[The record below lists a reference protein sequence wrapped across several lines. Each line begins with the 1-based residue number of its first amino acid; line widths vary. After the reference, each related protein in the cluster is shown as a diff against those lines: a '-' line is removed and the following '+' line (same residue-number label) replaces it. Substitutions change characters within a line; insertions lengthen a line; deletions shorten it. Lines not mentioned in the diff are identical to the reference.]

1 MKQSDEREE
10 PRTSVPRRPR
20 TLRRIFRRFAPDRDA
35 TPSAAPQQAVALAA
49 ALGCFVLALVLM
61 AGACCLMLDWPTTLD
76 LRATSLAVCTLAA
89 ALAFVGFGVLCLL
102 QKREEQTRQD
112 ALKFL
117 RDPVEYQLDRLDLT
131 DKERSVARLILSH
144 HSYNDI
150 ARLCHIAPRTVQFH
164 ATNVFRKAAVGRRRD
179 FEHLMLN
186 PPVSGLVAGM
196 ATAGGVGLAGTGSSA
211 NGTGANETSEAEG
224 ASFASAAHSAG
235 AAFPSSATSSADT
248 TSPAAKPAALPRRML
263 RLDRACASPTATRSR
278 IMQQQNRSSATDLK
292 LTKK

>member
-10 PRTSVPRRPR
+10 PRTP
-20 TLRRIFRRFAPDRDA
+20 TLRSRRIFRHHAPDRTAADRTA
-35 TPSAAPQQAVALAA
+35 PSAPDSQQAVGLAA

-61 AGACCLMLDWPTTLD
+61 AGACCLMLDWSTTLD

-102 QKREEQTRQD
+102 QKREDKTRQETL
-112 ALKFL
+112 AFL

-164 ATNVFRKAAVGRRRD
+164 ATNVFRKAAVARRRD
-179 FEHLMLN
+179 FENLILN
-186 PPVSGLVAGM
+186 PPASELAAAGITAAGVAGP
-196 ATAGGVGLAGTGSSA
+196 
-211 NGTGANETSEAEG
+211 
-224 ASFASAAHSAG
+224 ASAAVGASEGGGRFAAPSAPSPAGTPSPGAGNTASAG
-235 AAFPSSATSSADT
+235 AIASA
-248 TSPAAKPAALPRRML
+248 PPPRRVP
-263 RLDRACASPTATRSR
+263 RLERAGASPTATRSR
-278 IMQQQNRSSATDLK
+278 MVQQQGRSSATDLN
-292 LTKK
+292 LTK

>member
-10 PRTSVPRRPR
+10 PRTSVSRSPR
-20 TLRRIFRRFAPDRDA
+20 TLRRIFHRFAPDRDA
-35 TPSAAPQQAVALAA
+35 TPSAASQQAVALAA

-61 AGACCLMLDWPTTLD
+61 AGACCLMLDWPATLD

-102 QKREEQTRQD
+102 QKREEQTRQET
-112 ALKFL
+112 LTFL

-164 ATNVFRKAAVGRRRD
+164 ATNVFRKAAVSRRRD

-186 PPVSGLVAGM
+186 PPASGLVAGM
-196 ATAGGVGLAGTGSSA
+196 ATAGGVGPADAGSST
-211 NGTGANETSEAEG
+211 NGLGEAEG
-224 ASFASAAHSAG
+224 AS
-235 AAFPSSATSSADT
+235 SSATPPASA
-248 TSPAAKPAALPRRML
+248 TSLAAKPAALPRRVP
-263 RLDRACASPTATRSR
+263 RLDRASASPTATRSR
-278 IMQQQNRSSATDLK
+278 MMQQQSRSYATDLK